1 MFCGFIHGSRSTRAK
16 WIKWRGQ
23 TWHACRFVPRDSPE
37 SADMCLSAG
46 QRIAISGLG
55 SWEIALGWFCRGRI
69 RVREPFVSLTRL
81 YGLFACGFLG
91 MAGCWLRLIRQVVEQ
106 QESLRIRFCSGL
118 DERVRYSQFA
128 QLLRPENQLR
138 IGTAV
143 VWIEHPQV
151 NQSE

>member
-1 MFCGFIHGSRSTRAK
+1 
-16 WIKWRGQ
+16 
-23 TWHACRFVPRDSPE
+23 
-37 SADMCLSAG
+37 
-46 QRIAISGLG
+46 
-55 SWEIALGWFCRGRI
+55 
-69 RVREPFVSLTRL
+69 
-81 YGLFACGFLG
+81 

-128 QLLRPENQLR
+128 QLLWPENQSW

-151 NQSE
+151 NQSPSRFPVRRPMRVVDGHYAVVHGFTSPCLTRIPAPHTS